1 MAKQIDFLK
10 PTATQIR
17 HQIRNIVD
25 SYNHDWDLLAEL
37 AQNAVDAI
45 TLGQPIRGQMIS
57 EIDAPEKRILFR
69 DNGCG
74 ISPSDLPDLLA
85 PFSTGKLGD
94 ESLIGQKGVGIS
106 FVIFSSSY
114 FEIETHHPEGSCRA
128 SISGAWAWIDAQTD
142 ELPKLSFESIDPENS
157 FGTKITLKLPSESRN
172 DFFEFSYD
180 QLAMILRTRT
190 ALGDVRTIWRQDAN
204 KSVSLT
210 LKNLNGET
218 RSEHIDCSYFL
229 PTSKLSAS
237 KYISLRDFQEWNTG
251 DRTDAEKRRKLR
263 DKVIFLDGQKEA
275 AGRRIRYWSC
285 FVPKRKAWDI
295 ISVNSHLI
303 DGDILNLNPV
313 DRIETYGDAEYLFS
327 GGMYTS
333 TRGMPT
339 GIRSELR
346 AKGSAGYLPNF
357 FIILDDPQLSFDIG
371 RKSIPGRQ
379 LGMLRD
385 LASDVFRDFVNGI
398 KKYLSGEP
406 EVDPD
411 RWDRTAVFNEIREMA
426 NLESKVSSFLKRP
439 SSQEATVAAIFFEMV
454 GSGVIERITP
464 YVAGYKNKYDLYA
477 KYKNS
482 DVVVEFKYAL
492 SALFR
497 DFDDEIKLFD
507 EIDIVVVWEI
517 TEQDYEVTKSRGV
530 GLHKYEDGLIGEH
543 DPLFQYHLSLGIV
556 RPIRVICLKEMIL

>member
-45 TLGQPIRGQMIS
+45 TLGQPIRGQMIL

-295 ISVNSHLI
+295 ISVKPLMHMA
-303 DGDILNLNPV
+303 PV
-313 DRIETYGDAEYLFS
+313 R
-327 GGMYTS
+327 S
-333 TRGMPT
+333 TCCR
-339 GIRSELR
+339 
-346 AKGSAGYLPNF
+346 
-357 FIILDDPQLSFDIG
+357 
-371 RKSIPGRQ
+371 
-379 LGMLRD
+379 
-385 LASDVFRDFVNGI
+385 
-398 KKYLSGEP
+398 
-406 EVDPD
+406 
-411 RWDRTAVFNEIREMA
+411 
-426 NLESKVSSFLKRP
+426 
-439 SSQEATVAAIFFEMV
+439 
-454 GSGVIERITP
+454 
-464 YVAGYKNKYDLYA
+464 
-477 KYKNS
+477 
-482 DVVVEFKYAL
+482 
-492 SALFR
+492 
-497 DFDDEIKLFD
+497 
-507 EIDIVVVWEI
+507 
-517 TEQDYEVTKSRGV
+517 
-530 GLHKYEDGLIGEH
+530 
-543 DPLFQYHLSLGIV
+543 
-556 RPIRVICLKEMIL
+556 